1 MQNNRLAMH
10 FFSANST
17 MPRYFFH
24 IKRGRMTTLDH
35 EGVELADIAA
45 AAKEAA
51 RLGREIAAREVSQ
64 GIAHTDGVIVVA
76 NQHWSPIFE
85 VPIECDEAQG

>member
-24 IKRGRMTTLDH
+24 IKRGRMTRRSITRGSNWPISQRPRKKQRGSDERSLR
-35 EGVELADIAA
+35 GRCRKEL
-45 AAKEAA
+45 
-51 RLGREIAAREVSQ
+51 
-64 GIAHTDGVIVVA
+64 
-76 NQHWSPIFE
+76 PIRTE
-85 VPIECDEAQG
+85 